1 MTHVFASYWA
11 VLSYGTVYYA
21 VQSGSNFWVWGWNPK
36 VWLFKWKLLSNTFL
50 FTTRCKLVLTSL
62 KSSLCIKRFRR
73 FFGMFDEELFEFWPR
88 EHWTNFHEGKSEK
101 KASKVPKGLRKSL
114 AGRRMKFVS
123 NFYQV
128 KINWNYIEALKWK
141 EVKSK
146 LVTTWWQSFLMKY

>member
-1 MTHVFASYWA
+1 MALFITLYKVVPTFESGDEILKCDYSNESY
-11 VLSYGTVYYA
+11 
-21 VQSGSNFWVWGWNPK
+21 
-36 VWLFKWKLLSNTFL
+36 NTFL

-114 AGRRMKFVS
+114 AGR
-123 NFYQV
+123 
-128 KINWNYIEALKWK
+128 
-141 EVKSK
+141 
-146 LVTTWWQSFLMKY
+146 